1 MIIAARNRPAGF
13 ESRER
18 IIVALDVDSASNA
31 RAIINE
37 LRGSVGA
44 FKIGLQLFTAEG
56 PAFVREA
63 AENGIRI
70 FLDLKF
76 HDIPNTVAM
85 AAIEAARLGV
95 WMFNI
100 HAAGGS
106 EMMKRTADEVR
117 GLCSRENRQMPII
130 LAVTVLTSS
139 DDLTLAECGIARN
152 ASEQALI
159 FAKLAAQCGLDGV
172 VASPRDSAAI
182 RKSCPKEGFVIVSP
196 GVRPATGTKD
206 DQKRVMTPANA
217 VRAGSDYLVIG
228 RPILGAANRLA
239 AVDEIVSEIETALG

>member
-1 MIIAARNRPAGF
+1 MFIAPKSEPAAPTP
-13 ESRER
+13 RER
-18 IIVALDVDSASNA
+18 IIVALDVDSALEA
-31 RAIINE
+31 RSIINE

-44 FKIGLQLFTAEG
+44 FKVGLRLFTAEG
-56 PAFVREA
+56 PAFVRNI
-63 AENGIRI
+63 AESGTRI

-106 EMMKRTADEVR
+106 EMMKRTAAEVR
-117 GLCSRENRQMPII
+117 GLCEREHRQMPVII
-130 LAVTVLTSS
+130 AVTVLTSS
-139 DDLTLAECGIARN
+139 DDSTLAECGIARN

-159 FAKLAAQCGLDGV
+159 FAKLVAQCGLDGV
-172 VASPRDSAAI
+172 VASPRDSSAI
-182 RKSCPKEGFVIVSP
+182 RQCCPGAGFVIVSP
-196 GVRPATGTKD
+196 GIRPATGTND
-206 DQKRVMTPANA
+206 DQKRVMTPADA

-228 RPILGAANRLA
+228 RPIMGAGNRIA
-239 AVDEIVSEIETALG
+239 AVDRIVSEIEAARG